1 MLGDRH
7 ADPQAS
13 REGCPRALLR
23 AGISRVRAAHYVEP
37 TERLHERLQGAR
49 ADSADQGDGE
59 ARRIP
64 RPVRKLRGGGM
75 LTYSRYKFTR
85 FWAVYDDGKLLCV
98 TVYLK
103 GAMAVVELVNGIK
116 PEPPKR
122 KKAEKK
128 RAIPPK

>member
-1 MLGDRH
+1 
-7 ADPQAS
+7 
-13 REGCPRALLR
+13 
-23 AGISRVRAAHYVEP
+23 
-37 TERLHERLQGAR
+37 
-49 ADSADQGDGE
+49 
-59 ARRIP
+59 
-64 RPVRKLRGGGM
+64 M

-103 GAMAVVELVNGIK
+103 GAMAVVERLTGVK

-128 RAIPPK
+128 KPIPPKPPTLRDLTLSHILDAAINAQGDGEDQIETLAHIEALAREGLRVSRESQPPN

>member
-1 MLGDRH
+1 
-7 ADPQAS
+7 
-13 REGCPRALLR
+13 
-23 AGISRVRAAHYVEP
+23 
-37 TERLHERLQGAR
+37 
-49 ADSADQGDGE
+49 
-59 ARRIP
+59 
-64 RPVRKLRGGGM
+64 M

-128 RAIPPK
+128 RAIPPKPPSLRDLTLSHILDAAINAQCDGEDQLETLAHIEALAREGLRVSSFESRPQG